1 MTTSR
6 VINLAG
12 LEDSFALSDRGLAYG
27 DGVFETILVHAGEP
41 VWWSEHWQRLLLG
54 AKVLKIPAPN
64 EDIVRNACQ
73 ALLKNHADCV
83 LKIIL
88 TRGSGGRAYAV
99 PDNPEPKIIISVH
112 PAPTRMHEPVTVRWC
127 DTQLARQPLLAG
139 IKHLNRLEQILA
151 RNEWQDENIF
161 DGLMCDTENKV
172 VCATSTNVFVK
183 VHGQWLSPKIDQ
195 AGVAGIARAWV
206 FKQWPETQEA
216 HLSRLE
222 VEQAEAIFI
231 CNAVRGILMVMRLGD
246 AEFPV
251 DQDVRDLQKQL
262 AKEQPAF
269 VMGENRGT

>member
-6 VINLAG
+6 VFNLAG

-73 ALLKNHADCV
+73 ALLKNHPDCV

-88 TRGSGGRAYAV
+88 TRGSGGRGYAG
-99 PDNPEPKIIISVH
+99 PKNPEPRIIISVH
-112 PAPTRMHEPVTVRWC
+112 PAPTKIQESVTLRWC

-139 IKHLNRLEQILA
+139 IKHLNRLEQVLA

-172 VCATSTNVFVK
+172 VCASSANVFVK

-195 AGVAGIARAWV
+195 AGIAGIARAWV
-206 FKQWPETQEA
+206 FKQWPEAQEA

-231 CNAVRGILMVMRLGD
+231 CNAVRGILTVMRLGD

-269 VMGENRGT
+269 AIGEHRGT